1 MRGDILDPDD
11 VAGFR
16 RLTQA
21 WALRRMWG
29 DAVPLR
35 AGAVFLREADA
46 DPGLIDLGAATL
58 ASFDRR
64 LRETAARL
72 LIVELGAALPG
83 AGTEDDPW
91 PKLAHQA
98 QCGRCVHLGR
108 CWQLTDERAAAA
120 AAAAAEVAE
129 PEVAAAQPKAR
140 APRESP
146 ARERSPAPEPQTGDE
161 PPPWILDEPSL
172 DVWFEAD
179 LEADLR
185 ADDPESDGTLV
196 DLDDLLLGES
206 PDWEP

>member
-1 MRGDILDPDD
+1 
-11 VAGFR
+11 
-16 RLTQA
+16 
-21 WALRRMWG
+21 
-29 DAVPLR
+29 
-35 AGAVFLREADA
+35 
-46 DPGLIDLGAATL
+46 
-58 ASFDRR
+58 
-64 LRETAARL
+64 
-72 LIVELGAALPG
+72 
-83 AGTEDDPW
+83 
-91 PKLAHQA
+91 
-98 QCGRCVHLGR
+98 
-108 CWQLTDERAAAA
+108 
-120 AAAAAEVAE
+120 
-129 PEVAAAQPKAR
+129 PEVVAAQSKAP